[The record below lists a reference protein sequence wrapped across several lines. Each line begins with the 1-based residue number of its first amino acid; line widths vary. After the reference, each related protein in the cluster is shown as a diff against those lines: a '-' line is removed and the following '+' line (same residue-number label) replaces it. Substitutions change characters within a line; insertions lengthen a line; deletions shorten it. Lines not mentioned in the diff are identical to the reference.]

1 MTVHNTPEPLAA
13 LLASRRLLPLFV
25 AQTLGALNDNLYKN
39 AMVVLIV
46 FKTASGGPVLVALAG
61 GIFILPYLLFSSV
74 AGTLAD
80 RADKSRLIRITKLL
94 EIGLAL
100 LAAAGLLLG
109 SIPLLFL
116 VLFGLGAQS
125 TFFSPL
131 KYGILPDHLH
141 ENELVAGNGWIEAGT
156 FGGILIGTIAGGALI
171 LAPYGSLI
179 VSVAAV
185 AVASV
190 GAVAAFAVPPA
201 PARAPDLPLSWNIP
215 RQTATLLR
223 QARANRPVW
232 LAIVGLSWFWT
243 LGATFLAEFP
253 VLARDR
259 FAGDPQVITL
269 MLAMFAIGVGAGS
282 VLTARLLRGEV
293 SARYVPFA
301 ILLLSVFAG
310 DFAWTTWQVGPATG
324 WHTVGALLSDLQGWR
339 MLLDLAGVALCGGAF
354 SVPLYAIIQEWSDP
368 ALRSRMVAANNVLNA
383 AFMVVGAVAI
393 AAGQAAGMSAPAV
406 LAVTAALNLVAA
418 VITCLLLPQHLMRGV
433 FRWYF
438 RWFHQVRVEGLEH
451 YPEPGRSAVI
461 VPNHLSFLDG
471 CLIAAYV
478 PDQPSFAVHST
489 MAEAWWAQPFLAPVD
504 VLAVDPQNPYAV
516 RTMVRR
522 VQEGRHLVVFPE
534 GRITQTGGLMK
545 IYEGAGMVAD
555 KTGAVVVPIRLD
567 GLQFTPFSRMGGKL
581 RRRLFPPVTLRILPP
596 RRLHVPDGLAG
607 RARRRAAAA
616 ALHDVMVDA
625 AFEGAETGFSLFR
638 ALARAAGRNGA
649 GQAVAEDIARKPLT
663 YRGLLRGAA
672 ILARKLDA
680 HAKPGAR
687 VGVLLPNANGSLV
700 TFMALQAAGNTPAM
714 LNFSAGAEA
723 MLSACT
729 TAGLELVVSS
739 RAFIARGKLD
749 RVVAQMER
757 QVRFLWLEDLRE
769 RIGTG
774 DKLQGL
780 LDAWRPQRLRGF
792 DADPDTQAAVLF
804 TSGSE
809 GAPKGVVL
817 SHRNLLANCA
827 QLAAVVDFN
836 ASDRVL
842 NAMPMFHAFG
852 LTGGTLLPVLHGVR
866 VFFYPSPLHYR
877 ALPEIAY
884 DSDATIAFGTDTFLT
899 GWARFAHPYDFRAI
913 RYIFAGAE
921 RVREETKRLY
931 MERFGVRVLE
941 GYGATETA
949 PVIAMNTPMHNRF
962 GTVGRVLPGIACSLD
977 PVSGIED
984 GGRLRVRGPNVMLG
998 YLRNTRPGVL
1008 KPPDGGW
1015 YDTGDIVSIDAEGF
1029 VTIRGRAKRFAKI
1042 AGEMVSMAA
1051 AEALAVRAWPDAQH
1065 AVVALPDERKGERL
1079 VLITTQP
1086 GAEPKALLAEARRSG
1101 AAELAVPRD
1110 VRMVPTMPLL
1120 GTGKVDYPAVQR
1132 LAGEPDIARPEQP
1145 TASPPPP
1152 SGPTPDS
1159 VAAQ

>member
-1 MTVHNTPEPLAA
+1 MIAQDTIAPGPSTP
-13 LLASRRLLPLFV
+13 LLASRRLLPLFI
-25 AQTLGALNDNLYKN
+25 AQTLGALNDNLFKN

-46 FKTASGGPVLVALAG
+46 FQTASGGPVLVALAG
-61 GIFILPYLLFSSV
+61 GIFISPYLLFSAV

-80 RADKSRLIRITKLL
+80 RNDKSRLIRITKLL

-109 SIPLLFL
+109 SIPILFA

-156 FGGILIGTIAGGALI
+156 FGGILVGTIAGGALI
-171 LAPYGSLI
+171 LAPSGALI

-185 AVASV
+185 AVAV
-190 GAVAAFAVPPA
+190 CGAIAAFAVPAA

-215 RQTATLLR
+215 RETATLLR
-223 QARANRPVW
+223 QARGNRPVW

-301 ILLLSVFAG
+301 ILLLSVFAA
-310 DFAWTTWQVGPATG
+310 DFSWVTWHAGPQTG

-368 ALRSRMVAANNVLNA
+368 MLRSRMIAANNVLNA
-383 AFMVVGAVAI
+383 AFMVVGAVAV
-393 AAGQAAGMSAPAV
+393 AVAQAAGMSAPAV
-406 LAVTAALNLVAA
+406 LGVTAALNLVAA
-418 VITCLLLPQHLMRGV
+418 VITCLLLPQHLMRGL

-438 RWFHQVRVEGLEH
+438 RVFHQVRVEGLEH
-451 YPEPGRSAVI
+451 YPERGRSAVI

-471 CLIAAYV
+471 CLIAAYAPV
-478 PDQPSFAVHST
+478 QPSFAVHST

-504 VLAVDPQNPYAV
+504 VLAVDPRNPYAV

-522 VQEGRHLVVFPE
+522 VQEGRQLVVFPE

-555 KTGAVVVPIRLD
+555 KAGAVVVPIRLD

-581 RRRLFPPVTLRILPP
+581 RRRLFPPVTMRILPP
-596 RRLHVPDGLAG
+596 RRLRVPDGLAG
-607 RARRRAAAA
+607 RARRRGVAD
-616 ALHDVMVDA
+616 ALQAVMVDA
-625 AFEGAETGFSLFR
+625 AFEGAETSLSLFQ
-638 ALARAAGRNGA
+638 ALARAADRHGGGHA
-649 GQAVAEDIARKPLT
+649 ITEDIARKPLT
-663 YRGLLRGAA
+663 YRGLLRAA
-672 ILARKLDA
+672 AVLARKLEP
-680 HAKPGAR
+680 HTKPGAR

-700 TFMALQAAGNTPAM
+700 AFMALQAVGNAPAM
-714 LNFSAGAEA
+714 LNVSAGAEG
-723 MLSACT
+723 MLSACK
-729 TAGLELVVSS
+729 TAVLEVVVSS
-739 RAFIARGKLD
+739 RAFVARGKLD
-749 RVVAQMER
+749 GVVARMQA
-757 QVRFLWLEDLRE
+757 QVRFVWLEELRDGV
-769 RIGTG
+769 GTA
-774 DKLQGL
+774 DKLRGV
-780 LDAWRPQRLRGF
+780 LDGWRPQRLRGF
-792 DADPDTQAAVLF
+792 AADPDTQAVVLF

-836 ASDRVL
+836 PADRVL

-852 LTGGTLLPVLHGVR
+852 LTGGTLLPVLNGVG

-884 DSDATIAFGTDTFLT
+884 DSDASIAFGTDTFLT

-921 RVREETKRLY
+921 RVRDETRRLY

-941 GYGATETA
+941 GYGATECA

-962 GTVGRVLPGIACSLD
+962 GTVGRMLPGIAWALD
-977 PVSGIED
+977 PVPGIDE
-984 GGRLRVRGPNVMLG
+984 GGRLSVRGPNVMLG
-998 YLRNTRPGVL
+998 YLRDGRPGVL
-1008 KPPDGGW
+1008 EAPEGGW
-1015 YDTGDIVSIDAEGF
+1015 YDTGDIVAIDAEGF
-1029 VTIRGRAKRFAKI
+1029 VSIRGRAKRFAKI

-1051 AEALAVRAWPDAQH
+1051 AEALASRIWPDAQH
-1065 AVVALPDERKGERL
+1065 AVVSVPDDRKGERL
-1079 VLITTQP
+1079 VLVTTQTEADQKP
-1086 GAEPKALLAEARRSG
+1086 LLEEARRAG
-1101 AAELAVPRD
+1101 APELTVPRD
-1110 VRMVPTMPLL
+1110 VRQVDTVPLL
-1120 GTGKVDYPAVQR
+1120 GTGKVDYPGV
-1132 LAGEPDIARPEQP
+1132 LKLIKP
-1145 TASPPPP
+1145 
-1152 SGPTPDS
+1152 
-1159 VAAQ
+1159 